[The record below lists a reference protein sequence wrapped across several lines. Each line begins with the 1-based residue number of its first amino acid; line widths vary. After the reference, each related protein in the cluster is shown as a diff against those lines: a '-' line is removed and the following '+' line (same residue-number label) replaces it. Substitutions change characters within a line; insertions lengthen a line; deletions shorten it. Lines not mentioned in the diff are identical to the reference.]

1 MNLVVDRI
9 VNGIAICQNL
19 DNKLMFEIEI
29 SEFDF
34 EVKDGDVISLVDG
47 KYELNN
53 ELKEERIKTI
63 QDKFNQVKN
72 L

>member
-19 DNKLMFEIEI
+19 DNRLMFEIEV
-29 SEFDF
+29 EELDFDVH
-34 EVKDGDVISLVDG
+34 EQDVITLVDG
-47 KYELNN
+47 KYILNN
-53 ELKEERIKTI
+53 DLKEERIKTI
-63 QDKFNQVKN
+63 KDKFEQLKN

>member
-19 DNKLMFEIEI
+19 DNKLMFEIDVK
-29 SEFDF
+29 EFDF
-34 EVKDGDVISLVDG
+34 KVNDGDVISLIDG

-53 ELKEERIKTI
+53 ELKEERKKIIK
-63 QDKFNQVKN
+63 DKFERLKN